1 MSIALS
7 RDHKPDERD
16 EATRILTAGGR
27 IESYYDEN
35 ENPLGPQRVWLQSE
49 NIPGLAMSRSVGDWV
64 AESVGVMSDPEIL
77 EYSINPDDK
86 FIVLGSDGIFDFI
99 KNEEVVKMVVPY
111 WIRGDVNGAWAA
123 LGKEARKRW
132 MKEEE
137 VIDDI
142 TCIVIF
148 L

>member
-1 MSIALS
+1 
-7 RDHKPDERD
+7 
-16 EATRILTAGGR
+16 
-27 IESYYDEN
+27 
-35 ENPLGPQRVWLQSE
+35 
-49 NIPGLAMSRSVGDWV
+49 MSRSIGDWV
-64 AESVGVMSDPEIL
+64 AESVGVISEPEIL

-99 KNEEVVKMVVPY
+99 KNEEIVKITVPY
-111 WIRGDVNGAWAA
+111 WMRGDVNGACNA
-123 LGKEARKRW
+123 LAKEARKRW
-132 MKEEE
+132 IKEEE